1 MMIRMPHTGGVTAW
15 SEPATQ
21 EKGAL
26 LSSIYEMAGIKPPA
40 ESVERWIIG
49 GWQYVCEGLT
59 TEQVYEAFMM
69 VIACKL
75 RDASGK
81 KTTLDLYGGQ
91 FSLAVFAKVIDAYRA
106 HLARRRQEL
115 LEQQDKANEER
126 RRQDEERRNVIT
138 PEEDFA
144 NRRRLTEK
152 AYNAPEK
159 YEDWGGVM
167 YAWLERAGL
176 LAEIEGLEGVVAERA
191 AKRLASQKY
200 DLMRAAADPEY
211 RRRIQNRQPDVKGE
225 TVRFWFEFQK
235 ETGVTLD
242 EVLEKM
248 HYATIEDLGAAK
260 RKFNEE

>member
-1 MMIRMPHTGGVTAW
+1 MIRIQHTGGVTAW

-49 GWQYVCEGLT
+49 GWQHVCEGLT
-59 TEQVYEAFMM
+59 TEQVYEAFVM
-69 VIACKL
+69 VIAGKL

-115 LEQQDKANEER
+115 LEQQAKAAEER
-126 RRQDEERRNVIT
+126 RRMEDERRSLIT
-138 PEEDFA
+138 PEQDLA

-152 AYNAPEK
+152 AYNDPEK

-167 YAWLERAGL
+167 YAWLERNGL
-176 LAEIEGLEGVVAERA
+176 LAEIEGMEGVVSERA
-191 AKRLASQKY
+191 AKRLSAQKC
-200 DLMRAAADPEY
+200 DLMRAAADPDY
-211 RRRIQNRQPDVKGE
+211 RRRLQNRKPDVKGE

-242 EVLEKM
+242 EVMAKLHYTSLAELEAM
-248 HYATIEDLGAAK
+248 K
-260 RKFNEE
+260 RKFNGE